1 MSFNGVWLTVGN
13 ILKESIY
20 GQHGIASQK
29 STMLMFTQTPKYSNL
44 NIHCHENLK
53 CYFISVYSLVSAF

>member
-13 ILKESIY
+13 IFKESIY

-29 STMLMFTQTPKYSNL
+29 STILMFTQTPKYSNL